1 MALSKGEKAEII
13 SKYAANAGDTGSSAV
28 QIALLTQ
35 RINELNEH
43 LRTHKHDQNSRA
55 GLLKLVGNR
64 RSLLKYM
71 QSNDSAG
78 YRSLLAKL
86 GLRK

>member
-1 MALSKGEKAEII
+1 MALNKGEKAEIVA
-13 SKYAANAGDTGSSAV
+13 KYAAKAGDTGSSAV

-43 LRTHKHDQNSRA
+43 LRTHKHDQSSRS
-55 GLLKLVGNR
+55 GLLKLVGKR

-71 QSNDSAG
+71 QGHDSAG
-78 YRSLLAKL
+78 YRSLLAQL